1 MNDSICQHEAQV
13 AEAAGTERWTPCL
26 TAHVAECAECADV
39 ALVSGLLRATEEP
52 RDPEVDL
59 SHATRI
65 WWRVET
71 QKRQTAVDQALLPVT
86 IGELAACVFGG
97 VALVGFAAAYGSP
110 FAQGLEATGH
120 RLLADPLVIFMG
132 AAAAVLMVGAGFLS
146 IVLAL
151 AFGAAKN

>member
-1 MNDSICQHEAQV
+1 MNDSMCQHEAQV

-26 TAHVAECAECADV
+26 TAHVAECAECSDV

-59 SHATRI
+59 SHAAGI
-65 WWRVET
+65 WWRMET
-71 QKRQTAVDQALLPVT
+71 QKRQTAADQALLPVT

-97 VALVGFAAAYGSP
+97 VALGGFAVAYGSP
-110 FAQGLEATGH
+110 FAQGLETTGH

-132 AAAAVLMVGAGFLS
+132 VAAAMLMVGAGFLS

-151 AFGAAKN
+151 GFGAVKT